1 MIRDINFKFRKEI
14 LDQMQHILILGAG
27 RSSSTL
33 IKYLLDHSQENS
45 WHITLGDINEE
56 LAMQKIGTHPNGRGI
71 KFDVMDQGLRGQ
83 LIDAADIVISML
95 PARMH
100 SLVAKNCVK
109 SRKPLLTASYVSEEI
124 RELDAEA
131 RKKGV
136 LLLNEMGV
144 DPGIDHMS
152 AMRIIHRIRKA
163 GGKIDVFESNTG
175 GLVAPTYDNNP
186 WRYKF
191 TWNPRNVVL
200 AGQAGA
206 RFLHNGNFKYIPY
219 HKLFQRYEIIR
230 ILDLGKFEAYPNR
243 DSLTYQEDYQLHDLS
258 TMFRGTIR
266 RVGFCD
272 AWNALVQLGAT
283 DDSYQVEF
291 PGEMTYRDFTNSFLA
306 YNIVDPVE
314 TKLARY
320 LEIDPNGEI
329 MQKLAWL
336 GLFERRKAGI
346 QDQTPARIL
355 QNLLEEKLTLE
366 PGDRDMIVM
375 QHKFE
380 YILDGRKKRIVSSM
394 AFIGD
399 DTVDTAMSM
408 TVGLPLAIATKLILL
423 GKIKMTGVHIP
434 IHEEIYQPV
443 LDELESY
450 GIRFIEE

>member
-1 MIRDINFKFRKEI
+1 
-14 LDQMQHILILGAG
+14 MQHILILGAG
-27 RSSSTL
+27 LSSSTL
-33 IKYLLDHSQENS
+33 IKYLLDHSQGNN
-45 WHITLGDINEE
+45 WWITLADINEE
-56 LAMQKIGTHPNGRGI
+56 LALKKINNHPNGKGM
-71 KFDVMDQGLRGQ
+71 KFDVKDEGLLGK
-83 LIDAADIVISML
+83 IVDAADIVISML
-95 PARMH
+95 PHRMH
-100 SLVAKNCVK
+100 FPVAENCVK
-109 SRKPLLTASYVSEEI
+109 SRKPLVTASYVSEEI
-124 RELDAEA
+124 RGLDAEA
-131 RKKGV
+131 RKQGII
-136 LLLNEMGV
+136 LLNEMGV

-152 AMRIIHRIRKA
+152 AMRIIHRIRKM

-206 RFLHNGNFKYIPY
+206 RFLHNGKFKYIPY

-230 ILDLGKFEAYPNR
+230 VLDLGKFEAYPNR
-243 DSLTYQEDYQLHDLS
+243 DSLTYQDEYQLHDLS

-283 DDSYQVEF
+283 DDSYEVEF

-314 TKLARY
+314 KKLASY

-336 GLFERRKAGI
+336 GLFDRKKAGI
-346 QDQTPARIL
+346 QDRTPARIL
-355 QNLLEEKLTLE
+355 QYLLEQKLILE
-366 PGDRDMIVM
+366 PDDKDRIVM
-375 QHKFE
+375 QHQFE
-380 YILDGRKKRIVSSM
+380 YFLSGKKERIVSSM
-394 AFIGD
+394 AFTGED
-399 DTVDTAMSM
+399 PVNTAMSI
-408 TVGLPLAIATKLILL
+408 TVGLPVAIATKLILQ
-423 GKIKMTGVHIP
+423 GKVKQKGVHIP
-434 IHEEIYQPV
+434 IYEEIYEPV

-450 GIRFIEE
+450 GIRFLEE

>member
-1 MIRDINFKFRKEI
+1 
-14 LDQMQHILILGAG
+14 MQHILILGAG
-27 RSSSTL
+27 LSSSTL
-33 IKYLLDHSQENS
+33 IKYLLDHSQENK
-45 WHITLGDINEE
+45 WRVTLGDINEE
-56 LAMQKIGTHPNGRGI
+56 LAMQKIDNHPKGRGM
-71 KFDVMDQGLRGQ
+71 KFDVMDADLRGE
-83 LIDAADIVISML
+83 LIDAADIVISLL

-100 SLVAKNCVK
+100 YPVAENCVEY
-109 SRKPLLTASYVSEEI
+109 RKPLVTASYVSKEI
-124 RELDAEA
+124 RDLDAKA
-131 RKKGV
+131 RKQGV

-152 AMRIIHRIRKA
+152 AMRIIHRIRKM

-206 RFLHNGNFKYIPY
+206 RFLHNGKFKYIPY
-219 HKLFQRYEIIR
+219 HKLFQRYEILR

-320 LEIDPNGEI
+320 LEINPNGDI

-336 GLFERRKAGI
+336 GMFERRKAGI

-355 QNLLEEKLTLE
+355 QHLLEEKLKLE
-366 PGDRDMIVM
+366 PADRDMIVM
-375 QHKFE
+375 QHQFE

-394 AFIGD
+394 AYKGENK
-399 DTVDTAMSM
+399 VNTAMSI
-408 TVGLPLAIATKLILL
+408 TVGLPVAIATKLILQ
-423 GKIKMTGVHIP
+423 GNIKLTGVHIP
-434 IHEEIYQPV
+434 IHEEIYEPV
-443 LDELESY
+443 LDELEEY